1 MKSGTRALGVAVS
14 SSDRTTTS
22 SDRATVAGAVVRVD
36 RVVDGASFATCTVG
50 GTDATDAVIAC
61 VERLDRED
69 VRHLLLAGVAPA
81 WFNVVDLNAV
91 HTATDRP
98 VLAVSFEAS
107 EGLEPHIRE
116 HFEGEARERRL
127 ATYESLPERVAIHL
141 GDDDGN
147 DGGNADADAAP
158 ELWVRAV
165 GVDDATARR
174 VVRAHLPDGQGRPEP
189 LRVARMLARAGRGY
203 ADRERAARRDRDG

>member
-14 SSDRTTTS
+14 SSDRTTTA

-69 VRHLLLAGVAPA
+69 VRYLLLAGVAPA

-141 GDDDGN
+141 GDD
-147 DGGNADADAAP
+147 ADATP
-158 ELWVRAV
+158 GLWVRAV